1 MDLLAAYGAGGGRVE
16 GLTRIDCGVLS
27 GGMSLVGRPLER
39 KKAVTNM
46 VDAQYSMPFGAAL
59 TLTRGTSSLADFQ
72 NARLVA
78 PGLQQWMD
86 LTEVHTSAA
95 LDAAYP
101 ARWGAEVALSFADG
115 ELVELHTAAF
125 RGSPGWPAGRP
136 EIAGK
141 AAELLG
147 GTAADRML
155 TALDAL
161 DDGQP
166 VGLDDLAGV
175 SP

>member
-1 MDLLAAYGAGGGRVE
+1 
-16 GLTRIDCGVLS
+16 
-27 GGMSLVGRPLER
+27 
-39 KKAVTNM
+39 
-46 VDAQYSMPFGAAL
+46 
-59 TLTRGTSSLADFQ
+59 
-72 NARLVA
+72 
-78 PGLQQWMD
+78 MD